1 MTWRSNKIVIES
13 AKWNVVEDAVN
24 QYSKA
29 GINKLVVIR
38 AHKFIT
44 IFRRR
49 EIEKAMRRKQRF
61 TEETPWEGHIE
72 QAAIS
77 GLNQNWISKTIG
89 MWYAHVTGTKAH
101 LAGPSK
107 IFLKISI
114 YDDQMLYHANREMFT
129 TPQKRAAE
137 HSWRLGPESNMYV
150 MTSLHLQHILTQL

>member
-1 MTWRSNKIVIES
+1 MSSYNTHLWCWQVGRVGLAVLAACYRS
-13 AKWNVVEDAVN
+13 
-24 QYSKA
+24 
-29 GINKLVVIR
+29 
-38 AHKFIT
+38 
-44 IFRRR
+44 FR
-49 EIEKAMRRKQRF
+49 EERF
-61 TEETPWEGHIE
+61 AEETPWEGYIE

-77 GLNQNWISKTIG
+77 GLNQSWISKTIG

-101 LAGPSK
+101 PAGPSK

-114 YDDQMLYHANREMFT
+114 YDDQTLYHANREMFT